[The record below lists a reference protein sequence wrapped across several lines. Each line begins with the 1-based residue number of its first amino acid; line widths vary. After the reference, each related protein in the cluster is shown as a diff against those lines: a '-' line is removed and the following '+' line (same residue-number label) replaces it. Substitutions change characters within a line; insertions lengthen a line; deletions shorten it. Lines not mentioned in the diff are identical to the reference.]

1 MTVQSSDSCTS
12 ATSESTSERRSRNL
26 RLRPEIL
33 IIFLTLIALSG
44 PAWAQPDEVAPI
56 QTHEG
61 RVIGHP
67 EELAPPRSVPLGE
80 SLPSVTEPRREQQ
93 LLRLSLRNA
102 MGKVLEGTPT
112 LLKIESR
119 IRQAEYRVQEA
130 FTPAYPTID
139 FTAQYSR
146 IEPPVAFPGG
156 AVINPP
162 DNYQFQLVIRQA
174 IYTFGRM
181 KWNVLANKLAK
192 RTIQEEYRTELN
204 RLIFL
209 VAQRY
214 IEAVIAQEQVANAQD
229 DFEAQLAN
237 LRRSQ
242 LLFEQGVAAKFDVLS
257 TSSAAS
263 RAQQTLIEAQTN
275 ESVAKARLLSLL
287 DEPLNRKLQLDAIP
301 LQSPR
306 SDMYLS
312 DAKLK
317 AIETR
322 PDLRSLRWAV
332 EEARARVEVAETSNN
347 PNLELLNTT
356 INRNATGFSPGS
368 QNTTAIV
375 LSVPLYDG
383 GVSHLQREQALEAVE
398 QLTLDLEQAE
408 RDAVLQIDE
417 TYRQLVDRWKAISVA
432 EENVTQAEEA
442 LRVAVLRYE
451 NGISTNVELLES
463 QSSRSVARFQ
473 LAQAKANFLLS
484 RWSWWQATAGEY
496 PTEVPLSEEIRTR
509 LNAEGVPD
517 GEEILNR
524 GESESEFGPLLPD
537 EPAPPLKIRGLPTKD
552 VQQNVR
558 KSEK

>member
-1 MTVQSSDSCTS
+1 MKKSFYRYSKGLAVGLVLLSTLGQSV
-12 ATSESTSERRSRNL
+12 
-26 RLRPEIL
+26 
-33 IIFLTLIALSG
+33 G
-44 PAWAQPDEVAPI
+44 AQPDEPAPSPSSSQKRRKVA
-56 QTHEG
+56 G
-61 RVIGHP
+61 P
-67 EELAPPRSVPLGE
+67 EELAPPRSVPLSE
-80 SLPSVTEPRREQQ
+80 SLPSVTDPPSEEV
-93 LLRLSLRNA
+93 LLHLNLRTA
-102 MGKVLEGTPT
+102 MGQALEGTPS
-112 LLKIESR
+112 LKKIQSR

-130 FTPAYPTID
+130 FTPAYPTIN

-146 IEPPVAFPGG
+146 VEPPLSFPGG
-156 AVINPP
+156 PVINPP
-162 DNYQFQLVIRQA
+162 DNYQFQMVIRQA

-204 RLIFL
+204 RLIAL

-214 IEAVIAQEQVANAQD
+214 IDALIAQEQVANAED

-242 LLFEQGVAAKFDVLS
+242 LLFDQGVAAKFDVLS
-257 TSSAAS
+257 TSAAAS
-263 RAQQTLIEAQTN
+263 QAQQTLIEAQTN

-287 DEPLNRKLQLDAIP
+287 DQPLHRKLQLDAISLHPPRTELP
-301 LQSPR
+301 LA
-306 SDMYLS
+306 

-317 AIETR
+317 ALETR

-347 PNLELLNTT
+347 PNLELQNTT
-356 INRNATGFSPGS
+356 INRNATGFAPGT

-375 LSVPLYDG
+375 FSVPLYDG
-383 GVSHLQREQALEAVE
+383 GVSHWQKEQALEAVE
-398 QLTLDLEQAE
+398 QLTRDLEQAE

-417 TYRQLVDRWKAISVA
+417 TYRQLVDRWRAIEVA
-432 EENVTQAEEA
+432 EENVAQAEEA

-463 QSSRSVARFQ
+463 QSRRSVARFQ

-496 PTEVPLSEEIRTR
+496 PTEVPLPDEIRSR
-509 LNAEGVPD
+509 LSDEGLPS
-517 GEEILNR
+517 GEQILQIE
-524 GESESEFGPLLPD
+524 GESQGELGPLLPD
-537 EPAPPLKIRGLPTKD
+537 EPAPPLKIRGLPTRED
-552 VQQNVR
+552 NPPVTAP
-558 KSEK
+558 EDAAE